1 MEENENIKPTQA
13 VQPMSKADIMAAIR
27 NDFTTS
33 VKPVYVNSLKKEV
46 GFREITVREQK
57 SLSRIM
63 IENEHRKDV
72 VYDTQCQL
80 INQVCLDKDFDIYQA
95 TEFDKIKL
103 MMALY
108 QSNMFK
114 NEIKFTCREC
124 KTENIY
130 RLEFA
135 KVLERLDQF
144 DLSDKVFEFE
154 NDQWKFVFTIN
165 YPTVQ
170 RVSQFYRQY
179 AQQYR

>member
-1 MEENENIKPTQA
+1 MENENTAPQIKN
-13 VQPMSKADIMAAIR
+13 VQPMNKADIMAAIK

-33 VKPVYVNSLKKEV
+33 VKPVYVNSLEKEI

-63 IENEHRKDV
+63 IENEQRKDV

-80 INQVCLDKDFDIYQA
+80 INQVCLDESFDIYQV

-124 KTENIY
+124 KTENVY
-130 RLEFA
+130 RLEF
-135 KVLERLDQF
+135 
-144 DLSDKVFEFE
+144 
-154 NDQWKFVFTIN
+154 
-165 YPTVQ
+165 
-170 RVSQFYRQY
+170 
-179 AQQYR
+179 